1 MFNIEFLKNI
11 AHKINNLNNKTH
23 KINIFKIIINE
34 ELNKQYIT
42 QSEDDVYIKFNK
54 LTDETINKI
63 VFYLNN
69 IKEENKEIINYNY
82 NFINYSKED
91 LNNFSKKEKF
101 FLKKL

>member
-1 MFNIEFLKNI
+1 MFNIETLKNI

-42 QSEDDVYIKFNK
+42 QYEDDMYIKFNK

>member
-1 MFNIEFLKNI
+1 MFNIETLKNI

>member
-1 MFNIEFLKNI
+1 MFNIETLKNI
-11 AHKINNLNNKTH
+11 AHKINNLNKTH

-69 IKEENKEIINYNY
+69 IKEEENKEIINYNY

>member
-42 QSEDDVYIKFNK
+42 QTEEDDFYIKFNK
-54 LTDETINKI
+54 LTYETINKI

-69 IKEENKEIINYNY
+69 IKEENKEIINYK
-82 NFINYSKED
+82 FINYSKED